1 MQNPALSKTNLL
13 YKLWIYYLG
22 TNMNLFESEISKL
35 NLTPTAKETIIQL
48 RKICLESEGGEQLE
62 KEYDAYEQDGLEDGE
77 ESTVDEEALK
87 KAEALFA
94 SNGGHSKILQ
104 QLAEFLDDE
113 WCGSGFEIRQS
124 KEYNPSDDNFPRAY
138 LYCTSS
144 DFDFCID
151 VRANFKGLLS
161 YVIWDEK
168 TDQNMNG
175 YLCEYRDVDPSTL
188 DDKYELSK
196 KYTLDEIHEMFN
208 DISTD
213 ISSINLWFA

>member
-1 MQNPALSKTNLL
+1 
-13 YKLWIYYLG
+13 
-22 TNMNLFESEISKL
+22 MNLFESEISKL
-35 NLTPTAKETIIQL
+35 NLTPTAKETVIQL
-48 RKICLESEGGEQLE
+48 RKICLESEGGEPLE
-62 KEYDAYEQDGLEDGE
+62 KEYDAYEQDALENGE
-77 ESTVDEEALK
+77 ESTDDEEALK
-87 KAEALFA
+87 KAEALFV

-104 QLAEFLDDE
+104 QLAEFLEDE
-113 WCGSGFEIRQS
+113 WCGTGFEIRQS

-144 DFDFCID
+144 DFDFRID
-151 VRANFKGLLS
+151 VRVNSQGLLS

-175 YLCEYRDVDPSTL
+175 ALCEYRDVDPRTL
-188 DDKYELSK
+188 PDKYELSK
-196 KYTLDEIHEMFN
+196 KYTLDKIHEMFD

>member
-1 MQNPALSKTNLL
+1 MQNHTLSKTNLL
-13 YKLWIYYLG
+13 YKLWIYHLG

-35 NLTPTAKETIIQL
+35 NLTPTAKETVIQL
-48 RKICLESEGGEQLE
+48 RKICLESEEGEPLD
-62 KEYDAYEQDGLEDGE
+62 KEYDAYEQDALENGE
-77 ESTVDEEALK
+77 ESTDDEEAFK
-87 KAEALFA
+87 KAEALFV

-104 QLAEFLDDE
+104 QLAEFLEEE
-113 WCGSGFEIRQS
+113 WLGTGFEIRQS

-151 VRANFKGLLS
+151 VRANFQGLLS

-175 YLCEYRDVDPSTL
+175 DLCEYRDVDPRTL
-188 DDKYELSK
+188 EDRYELSK
-196 KYTLDEIHEMFN
+196 KYTLDKIQEMFD

>member
-1 MQNPALSKTNLL
+1 MQNPALTKPNLL
-13 YKLWIYYLG
+13 YKLWIYHLG

-35 NLTPTAKETIIQL
+35 NLSPTAKETVIQL
-48 RKICLESEGGEQLE
+48 RKICLESEVGEPLD
-62 KEYDAYEQDGLEDGE
+62 KEYDAYKQDGE
-77 ESTVDEEALK
+77 ESTVNNEALK
-87 KAEALFA
+87 KAEALFI

-104 QLAEFLDDE
+104 QLAEFLEDE
-113 WCGSGFEIRQS
+113 WMGTGFEIRQS

-144 DFDFCID
+144 DFDFRID
-151 VRANFKGLLS
+151 VRVNSQGLLS

-175 YLCEYRDVDPSTL
+175 ELCEYRDVDPSTL
-188 DDKYELSK
+188 EDRYELSK
-196 KYTLDEIHEMFN
+196 KYTLDKIQEMFD